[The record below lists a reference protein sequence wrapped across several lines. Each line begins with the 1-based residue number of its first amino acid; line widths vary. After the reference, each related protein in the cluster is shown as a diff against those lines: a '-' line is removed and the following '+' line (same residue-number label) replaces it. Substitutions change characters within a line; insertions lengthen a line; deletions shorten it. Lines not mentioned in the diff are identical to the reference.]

1 MSSRDERRLQLA
13 ERLRIAVEALLDE
26 DESYASI
33 SIERLMAE
41 AGLSRSTFYAYFT
54 DKGDLLRAWSVRASE
69 TTRVASGRWWALG
82 TDLTREALEDA
93 LRHVMR
99 EYRPHARVMAS
110 VYDAAVYDDDLREE
124 VAAMMREHVGSLEAH
139 IRRGQ
144 EGGWVAPD
152 LLPHETAAWLIW
164 MAERVEHQ
172 VVAHSD
178 DAALERLVVGFAD
191 VVWNTLYALA
201 PAAR

>member
-1 MSSRDERRLQLA
+1 MSTPADRRLQLA
-13 ERLRIAVEALLDE
+13 ERLRTAVAALLDGG
-26 DESYASI
+26 ESYAAI

-54 DKGDLLRAWSVRASE
+54 DKGDLLREWSIRATE
-69 TTRVASGRWWALG
+69 DTRQAAARWWALD
-82 TDLTREALEDA
+82 TELTREALTAA
-93 LRHVMR
+93 LLHVMR

-110 VYDAAVYDDDLREE
+110 VYDAAGYDSELRDE
-124 VAAMMREHVGSLEAH
+124 VASIMREHVGSLEEH

-144 EGGWVAPD
+144 VEGWVAPD

-172 VVAHSD
+172 VIARAGD
-178 DAALERLVVGFAD
+178 DDLDQLAVGFAD
-191 VVWNTLYALA
+191 VIWNTLYALA